1 MVELVALR
9 RVGGFQWWDA
19 MDSVSGWFRKFRRLT
34 LRSAPGRLQRD
45 PHHQKHLKTR
55 AKTKLAAA
63 RNLPHFRGSFP

>member
-1 MVELVALR
+1 
-9 RVGGFQWWDA
+9 

-45 PHHQKHLKTR
+45 PHHQKRLKTR

-63 RNLPHFRGSFP
+63 WNLPHFRGSFP